1 MSKLYVI
8 GLIGLAGSGKS
19 TIAKTIAKELGT
31 KIVESNAIRIALREE
46 GKTYVDVRGIV
57 SSQTGDFLSK
67 GHSVVVDADHIDASK
82 RTKLHALA
90 KKYGAELHYV
100 RVVCDMD
107 TAIGRMAKEN
117 YEKGTHAFFGSSTV
131 KIREFVR
138 RLPAH
143 YAWSPQGGGS
153 WKLRKLSFS
162 LATTIDTTDVAKWK
176 ETVSGFV
183 KKIQK

>member
-19 TIAKTIAKELGT
+19 TIGRTIAKELGA

-46 GKTYVDVRGIV
+46 GKTYADVRGIV
-57 SSQTGDFLSK
+57 SSLTGEFLSK
-67 GHSVVVDADHIDASK
+67 GHSVVVDADHVDASK
-82 RTKLHALA
+82 RARLLVLA
-90 KKYGAELHYV
+90 KKHGAELHYV

-107 TAIGRMAKEN
+107 TSIGRMVKEN

-143 YAWSPQGGGS
+143 YAWSPAGGGS
-153 WKLRKLSFS
+153 WKLRKFPFAI
-162 LATTIDTTDVAKWK
+162 ATTIDTTDVAKWK